1 MFLFFALWFKP
12 WAPEHMVSLENWII
26 VAKLSS
32 FDLEEDCIYFLQDAK
47 GRKKEQTLILGLLMS
62 GQQMVELFLDRCSV

>member
-1 MFLFFALWFKP
+1 M
-12 WAPEHMVSLENWII
+12 
-26 VAKLSS
+26 AKLSS